1 MKYLT
6 FVFIT
11 LLFSCEDNKIG
22 GNEYTIISLNKTEK
36 HQIFD
41 DVKPAKLTYEEIIEI
56 EKIIQQRVTKTIS
69 DHNSELTEFY
79 AKFPN
84 KQFPS
89 DLTEYY
95 RQYIPGINSDGE
107 KVVWI
112 NFFCGKPKTKSWKT
126 NIISVRDGGNCY
138 FNLKVNLS
146 KKKYYDYRVNGIAG
160 I

>member
-1 MKYLT
+1 M
-6 FVFIT
+6 
-11 LLFSCEDNKIG
+11 LFSCENNKIS
-22 GNEYTIISLNKTEK
+22 GNEYTIISFDPTEK
-36 HQIFD
+36 FPIFD
-41 DVKPAKLTYEEIIEI
+41 NAKPTELTHAEIVEI
-56 EKIIQQRVTKTIS
+56 EKIIKDRVTKTITN
-69 DHNSELTEFY
+69 HNSELIEFY
-79 AKFPN
+79 DKFPD
-84 KQFPS
+84 KQFPT

-95 RQYIPGINSDGE
+95 RQYVPAINQDGE

-112 NFFCGKPKTKSWKT
+112 NFFCGKPETKTWKT